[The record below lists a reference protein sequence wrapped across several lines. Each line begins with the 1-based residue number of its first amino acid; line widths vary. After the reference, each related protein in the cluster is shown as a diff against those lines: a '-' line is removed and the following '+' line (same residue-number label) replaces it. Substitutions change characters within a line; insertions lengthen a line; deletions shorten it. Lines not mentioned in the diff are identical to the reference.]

1 MRKVNKIIVHCSGTP
16 IGKNFDVKDIRGW
29 HVDGNGW
36 SDIGYHYVIKLNG
49 EIQTGRLEKTIGAH
63 CYRNNRDSIGL
74 CYVGG
79 MDRDMKEWVDTRTD
93 AQKDALIKVLKDL
106 KERYPGAIIY
116 GHKDFTNKKLCPS
129 FEAKKEYENISNE

>member
-79 MDRDMKEWVDTRTD
+79 MDKDMKEWVDTRTD

-129 FEAKKEYENISNE
+129 FDAKKEYENISNQ